1 MTRKNFYFFTYIL
14 IIPFLIFFVLEFFLN
29 IYFNSTK
36 IPNDNRFQFRYMM
49 YSEGELFEKYE
60 NFFKYHPN
68 LNKRY
73 LQFYFHQGKFTKIWD
88 YNFSTNNF
96 GLVQSNDIYK
106 NKKSIL
112 FLGDSFTEGQGA
124 APWIDKFGKNFLDYQ
139 IINGGIIGTGF
150 QQFEK
155 IHDHIKNIYNVEKV
169 VIIYIGSD
177 LRRGIVLADT
187 TDCLRN
193 NDYCK
198 KDANVF
204 SIPDKETEIENFL
217 IKKHKLRQEKNISL
231 KNNIKYLVRD
241 TYTYNI
247 LRSYINTIRLKND
260 ISIKKN
266 FQAIENLL
274 KKNKKKLTFINIKT
288 AQEIMK
294 NQESYETKLI
304 RNYLAKKEIQNH
316 QCDMNNDVNNFH
328 RIDFHPNENGY
339 DEIFNC
345 VKKIL
350 NNNFR

>member
-1 MTRKNFYFFTYIL
+1 MTRKKFSFFTYIL
-14 IIPFLIFFVLEFFLN
+14 IIPFLIFFLLEFLLN

-49 YSEGELFEKYE
+49 YSEGKLFEKYD

-73 LQFYFHQGKFTKIWD
+73 LQFYFHQGKFKKIWD
-88 YNFSTNNF
+88 YNFPTNNF
-96 GLVQSNDIYK
+96 GLVQSNNIYE

-124 APWIDKFGKNFLDYQ
+124 EPWIDKFGENFLDYQ

-155 IHDHIKNIYNVEKV
+155 IHDHIKNTYNVDKV

-187 TDCLRN
+187 TECLKN
-193 NDYCK
+193 NNYCK
-198 KDANVF
+198 KDTSVF
-204 SIPDKETEIENFL
+204 SIPNKESEIENFL
-217 IKKHKLRQEKNISL
+217 IKKHKLRQEKKLSL
-231 KNNIKYLVRD
+231 KNKMKYLVRE

-247 LRSYINTIRLKND
+247 LRSYINTIRLKD
-260 ISIKKN
+260 DSSIKAN
-266 FQAIENLL
+266 FQAIDNLL
-274 KKNKKKLTFINIKT
+274 KKNEKNLILINIKT
-288 AQEIMK
+288 AQEIIK

-304 RNYLAKKEIQNH
+304 RKYLVKRKIQYN
-316 QCDMNNDVNNFH
+316 QCNMNNDINNFH
-328 RIDFHPNENGY
+328 QIDFHPNKNGY
-339 DEIFNC
+339 NEIFNC

-350 NNNFR
+350 NNSFK

>member
-1 MTRKNFYFFTYIL
+1 MTKKNFYFLTYIL
-14 IIPFLIFFVLEFFLN
+14 LIPFLIFFLLEILLN
-29 IYFNSTK
+29 IYFNSMK

-49 YSEGELFEKYE
+49 YSEGKLFKKYE
-60 NFFKYHPN
+60 NFFKYYPN

-73 LQFYFHQGKFTKIWD
+73 LQFYFHKDKFEKIWD
-88 YNFSTNNF
+88 YNFPTNNF

-124 APWIDKFGKNFLDYQ
+124 PPWIDKFGKNFLDYQ
-139 IINGGIIGTGF
+139 VINGGIIATGF

-155 IHDHIKNIYNVEKV
+155 IHDHIKDTYNVEKV
-169 VIIYIGSD
+169 VIVYIGSD

-187 TDCLRN
+187 TDCLIN

-198 KDANVF
+198 KDASVF
-204 SIPDKETEIENFL
+204 SIPSKETEIENFL
-217 IKKHKLRQEKNISL
+217 IQKHKLRQENKLSIKN
-231 KNNIKYLVRD
+231 KIKYLVRE

-247 LRSYINTIRLKND
+247 LRNYINTIRLKD
-260 ISIKKN
+260 DSLIKAN

-274 KKNKKKLTFINIKT
+274 NKNEKKIILINIKT
-288 AQEIMK
+288 AQEIIK
-294 NQESYETKLI
+294 DQESYETKLI
-304 RNYLAKKEIQNH
+304 RKHLAKKKIQNH
-316 QCDMNNDVNNFH
+316 QCDMNNDINNFH
-328 RIDFHPNENGY
+328 KIDFHPNKKGY

-350 NNNFR
+350 NNSFK

>member
-1 MTRKNFYFFTYIL
+1 MTKKNFYFLTYIL
-14 IIPFLIFFVLEFFLN
+14 LTPFLIFFLLEVLLN
-29 IYFNSTK
+29 IYFNSMK

-49 YSEGELFEKYE
+49 YSEGKLFKKYK
-60 NFFKYHPN
+60 NFFKYYPN

-73 LQFYFHQGKFTKIWD
+73 LQFYFHKDKFEKIWD
-88 YNFSTNNF
+88 YNFPTNNF

-124 APWIDKFGKNFLDYQ
+124 PPWIDKFGKNFLDYQ
-139 IINGGIIGTGF
+139 VINGGIIATGF

-155 IHDHIKNIYNVEKV
+155 IHDHIKDTYNVEKV

-187 TDCLRN
+187 TDCLIN
-193 NDYCK
+193 NYYCK
-198 KDANVF
+198 KDASVF
-204 SIPDKETEIENFL
+204 SIPSKETEIENFL
-217 IKKHKLRQEKNISL
+217 IQKHKLRQENKLSIKN
-231 KNNIKYLVRD
+231 KIKYLVRE

-247 LRSYINTIRLKND
+247 LRNYINTIRLKD
-260 ISIKKN
+260 DSLIKAN

-274 KKNKKKLTFINIKT
+274 NKNEKKIILINIKT
-288 AQEIMK
+288 AQEIIK

-304 RNYLAKKEIQNH
+304 RKHLAKKKIQNH
-316 QCDMNNDVNNFH
+316 QCDMNNDINNFH
-328 RIDFHPNENGY
+328 KIDFHPNKNGY
-339 DEIFNC
+339 DEIFIC

-350 NNNFR
+350 NNSFK

>member
-1 MTRKNFYFFTYIL
+1 MTKKNFYFLTYIL
-14 IIPFLIFFVLEFFLN
+14 LTPFLIFFLLEFLLN
-29 IYFNSTK
+29 IYFNSMK

-49 YSEGELFEKYE
+49 YSEGKLFNKYE
-60 NFFKYHPN
+60 NFFKYYPN

-73 LQFYFHQGKFTKIWD
+73 LQFYFNKDKFEKIWD
-88 YNFSTNNF
+88 YNFPTNNF

-124 APWIDKFGKNFLDYQ
+124 PPWIDKFGKNFLDYQ
-139 IINGGIIGTGF
+139 VINGGIIATGF

-155 IHDHIKNIYNVEKV
+155 IHDHIKDTYNVEKV

-187 TDCLRN
+187 TDCLIN

-204 SIPDKETEIENFL
+204 SIPSKEIEIENFL
-217 IKKHKLRQEKNISL
+217 IQKHKLRQENKLSIKN
-231 KNNIKYLVRD
+231 KIKYLVRE

-247 LRSYINTIRLKND
+247 LRNYINTIRLKD
-260 ISIKKN
+260 DSLIKAN

-274 KKNKKKLTFINIKT
+274 NKNEKKIILINIKT
-288 AQEIMK
+288 AQEIIK
-294 NQESYETKLI
+294 NQESFETKLI
-304 RNYLAKKEIQNH
+304 RKHLAKKKIQNH
-316 QCDMNNDVNNFH
+316 QCDMNNDINNFH
-328 RIDFHPNENGY
+328 KIDFHPNKNGY

-350 NNNFR
+350 NKSFK

>member
-14 IIPFLIFFVLEFFLN
+14 IIPFLIFFLLEFLLN

-49 YSEGELFEKYE
+49 YSEGKLFEKYD

-73 LQFYFHQGKFTKIWD
+73 LQFYFHQGKFKKIWD
-88 YNFSTNNF
+88 YNFQTNNF
-96 GLVQSNDIYK
+96 GLVQSNNIYE

-124 APWIDKFGKNFLDYQ
+124 EPWIDKFGKNFLDYQ
-139 IINGGIIGTGF
+139 VINGGIIGTGF

-155 IHDHIKNIYNVEKV
+155 IHDHIKDTYKVEKV

-187 TDCLRN
+187 TDCLIN

-198 KDANVF
+198 KDASVF
-204 SIPDKETEIENFL
+204 SIPSQETEIENFL
-217 IKKHKLRQEKNISL
+217 IQKHKLRQEKKLSL
-231 KNNIKYLVRD
+231 KNKMKYLVRE

-247 LRSYINTIRLKND
+247 LRSYINTIRLKD
-260 ISIKKN
+260 DGSIKAN
-266 FQAIENLL
+266 FQAIDNLL
-274 KKNKKKLTFINIKT
+274 KKNEKNLILINIKT

-294 NQESYETKLI
+294 NQDSYETKLI
-304 RNYLAKKEIQNH
+304 RKHLEKKKIPNY
-316 QCDMNNDVNNFH
+316 QCDMNDDINNFH
-328 RIDFHPNENGY
+328 QIDFHPNKNGY
-339 DEIFNC
+339 NEIFNC

-350 NNNFR
+350 NSNFK

>member
-1 MTRKNFYFFTYIL
+1 
-14 IIPFLIFFVLEFFLN
+14 
-29 IYFNSTK
+29 
-36 IPNDNRFQFRYMM
+36 M
-49 YSEGELFEKYE
+49 YSEGKLFEKYD

-73 LQFYFHQGKFTKIWD
+73 LQFYFHQGKFKKIWD
-88 YNFSTNNF
+88 YNFPTNNF
-96 GLVQSNDIYK
+96 GLVQSNNIYE

-124 APWIDKFGKNFLDYQ
+124 EPWIDKFGKNFLDYQ

-155 IHDHIKNIYNVEKV
+155 IHDHIKNTYNVEKV

-177 LRRGIVLADT
+177 LRRGIELAYT

-193 NDYCK
+193 NNYCK
-198 KDANVF
+198 KDASVF
-204 SIPDKETEIENFL
+204 SIPNKESEIENFL
-217 IKKHKLRQEKNISL
+217 IKKHKLRQEKKLSL
-231 KNNIKYLVRD
+231 KNKMKYLVRE

-247 LRSYINTIRLKND
+247 LRNYINTIRLKD
-260 ISIKKN
+260 DSLIKAN
-266 FQAIENLL
+266 FQAIDNLL
-274 KKNKKKLTFINIKT
+274 KKNEKNLILINIKT

-294 NQESYETKLI
+294 NQESYETELI
-304 RNYLAKKEIQNH
+304 RKHLEKKKILNY
-316 QCDMNNDVNNFH
+316 QCDMNNDINNFH
-328 RIDFHPNENGY
+328 QIDFHPNKNGY

-350 NNNFR
+350 DSNFK